1 MWVGGLFC
9 LPAPVAGRTNQNRH
23 QIVMSLNSLTQPKL
37 CDPGVAY
44 GVISGFPMHDSYPVD
59 DREKLDELFREDY
72 FAWEA
77 MSRAAISRFA
87 RNCSDAEAP
96 VGPSPFLH
104 YRVNG
109 WWEYKGRR
117 IVDNGFILFGSS
129 DALPDFMKGHNRPY
143 ILKTETQTETVSL
156 FSDQSSEVDAVYV
169 GDLEDSREIISRVYS
184 FLRPGAIFGTYTVAE
199 FAGSFSHSWIDVLG
213 NFLRHIRQNGEA
225 APAWQDAIVIN
236 DERARR
242 EIKLLDHP
250 RPNCAI
256 TNRPTFRNVL
266 GLIMAGP
273 TPPPPLIDASE
284 ACNHLRKH
292 LQVRGTV
299 TDIGANRRGDVVL
312 RFGSAQADFKA
323 VIPASCV
330 LSKEQEWIDSLK
342 NRKLIVCGLM
352 SFYAQAPAMRILEK
366 SQIALLEV

>member
-1 MWVGGLFC
+1 MN
-9 LPAPVAGRTNQNRH
+9 A
-23 QIVMSLNSLTQPKL
+23 LTRPMLKE
-37 CDPGVAY
+37 PGVAY
-44 GVISGFPMHDSYPVD
+44 GVISGFPVHDNYPVE
-59 DREKLDELFREDY
+59 DREKLDKLFREDY

-87 RNCSDAEAP
+87 KNRSDAEAP
-96 VGPSPFLH
+96 VGPSPFAH

-129 DALPDFMKGHNRPY
+129 DALHDFMKGHTRPY

-156 FSDQSSEVDAVYV
+156 FSDQGSEVDSVYV
-169 GDLEDSREIISRVYS
+169 GDMENSRELISRIYS
-184 FLRPGAIFGTYTVAE
+184 FLRPGAIFGTYTVTE

-213 NFLRHIRQNGEA
+213 NFVRHIRQNGEA
-225 APAWQDAIVIN
+225 APAWQDSIVIN

-242 EIKLLDHP
+242 EIKLLD
-250 RPNCAI
+250 RQRLKNCAI
-256 TNRPTFRNVL
+256 TNRPTFGNVL

-284 ACNHLRKH
+284 ACNHFREHLR
-292 LQVRGTV
+292 VRGTV
-299 TDIGANRRGDVVL
+299 TEIGANRWGDVIL
-312 RFGSAQADFKA
+312 RFGSTQEAFKA

-330 LSKEQEWIDSLK
+330 RSKEKGWINSLK
-342 NRKLIVCGLM
+342 NRTLTVSALI
-352 SFYAQAPAMRILEK
+352 SFYAQAPAIRILEK
-366 SQIALLEV
+366 SQIALLEE

>member
-1 MWVGGLFC
+1 ML
-9 LPAPVAGRTNQNRH
+9 
-23 QIVMSLNSLTQPKL
+23 K
-37 CDPGVAY
+37 DPGLAY
-44 GVISGFPMHDSYPVD
+44 GVISGFPVHDTYPLQ
-59 DREKLDELFREDY
+59 DREELDKLFREDY

-77 MSRAAISRFA
+77 MSRAAIARFA
-87 RNCSDAEAP
+87 TNRSDAEAP
-96 VGPSPFLH
+96 VAPNPFSH
-104 YRVNG
+104 NRVNG

-129 DALPDFMKGHNRPY
+129 DALHDFMKGHNRPY
-143 ILKTETQTETVSL
+143 ILRTETRTETVSL
-156 FSDQSSEVDAVYV
+156 FSDQGSEVDSVYV

-213 NFLRHIRQNGEA
+213 NFVRYIRQNGEA
-225 APAWQDAIVIN
+225 APIWQDSIVIN

-250 RPNCAI
+250 RLKDRAT
-256 TNRPTFRNVL
+256 TNRPTFQNVL

-273 TPPPPLIDASE
+273 TPPPPLIEASE

-292 LQVRGTV
+292 LRVRGTV
-299 TDIGANRRGDVVL
+299 TEIGANRRGDVIL

-330 LSKEQEWIDSLK
+330 LSKEEEWINSLK
-342 NRKLIVCGLM
+342 NRTLTVSGLM

-366 SQIALLEV
+366 DQVTLLEE